1 MIGQGLELSQKQ
13 ELKLNLQLLQTME
26 ILSLSTEE
34 LKEKIKKEAETNPV
48 IAVSE
53 HSASFDRIASEYR
66 RHTDKKESY
75 GDNSGLSDSDDED
88 TNWIES
94 IVSGKETLQQHLLT
108 QLGEM
113 KLGDRVKETAESL
126 ITALDNHGFFP
137 SSPETLV
144 QEKDIGYVTE
154 AVKVIQAMDPSGIG
168 ARDPKDSLI
177 IQARNKGLGNEE
189 LRIFKAMIYDKLEDL
204 TAGRLDIV
212 AKSLGTDREE
222 IEALLSFMRSLTLY
236 PASQFSSGYE
246 TYIIPELSIKQENGQ
261 LVLRLNSDAL
271 PSVSIDSE
279 YEKMAEEYKNT
290 KDKEEKEAEK
300 FLKQKI
306 SAARNLMNQLEIRAS
321 TLERTGAVLMEKQKE
336 FFFKGPLYLKGLTM
350 QSVADEIGVHEA
362 TVSRIASS
370 KYIDTD
376 FGIWAMRSF
385 FSASVKSDNDGNL
398 SRNAVKEMIRSIIEE
413 NTTGKPLSDQK
424 ISDILKERGIT
435 AARRTVSKY
444 RHELDI
450 DSSFSRSK

>member
-1 MIGQGLELSQKQ
+1 M
-13 ELKLNLQLLQTME
+13 
-26 ILSLSTEE
+26 
-34 LKEKIKKEAETNPV
+34 
-48 IAVSE
+48 
-53 HSASFDRIASEYR
+53 
-66 RHTDKKESY
+66 
-75 GDNSGLSDSDDED
+75 
-88 TNWIES
+88 
-94 IVSGKETLQQHLLT
+94 
-108 QLGEM
+108 
-113 KLGDRVKETAESL
+113 
-126 ITALDNHGFFP
+126 
-137 SSPETLV
+137 V

-385 FSASVKSDNDGNL
+385 FSASVKSDNDSNL

-450 DSSFSRSK
+450 DSSFSRTK